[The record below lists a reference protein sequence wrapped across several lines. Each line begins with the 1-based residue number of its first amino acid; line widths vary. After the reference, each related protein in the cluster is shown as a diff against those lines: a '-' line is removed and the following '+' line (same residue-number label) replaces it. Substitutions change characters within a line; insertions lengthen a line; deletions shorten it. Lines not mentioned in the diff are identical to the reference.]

1 MTGSKGCLLSCICG
15 LLVSSFSMGAQA
27 ESQWFVAPFGGYSFA
42 ASELDANE
50 ISTTTNSTKLV
61 STQVKIAE
69 SGHYGIMMGVKTKDP
84 GDIYLLYSHQ
94 ATDLSLGGNFS
105 PDLLTQLDVDY
116 LHVGGSLY
124 FPKGN
129 LRPYVTVSAGLTQM
143 RPTGGYSNES
153 RFSMGF
159 GAGVEYQITDR
170 LSLLADARGYATF
183 VSSDNA
189 LFCDANQ
196 CVWNIRADI
205 MWQGQVNAGI
215 KFSF

>member
-1 MTGSKGCLLSCICG
+1 MTGSKRCLLSSICG
-15 LLVSSFSMGAQA
+15 LLVMSCSMGAQA

-50 ISTTTNSTKLV
+50 INTTDNISTK
-61 STQVKIAE
+61 VKIAE
-69 SGHYGIMMGVKTKDP
+69 SDHYGIMVGVKTKDP
-84 GDIYLLYSHQ
+84 GDVYLLYSHQ
-94 ATDLSLGGNFS
+94 ATDLNLGGNFS
-105 PDLLTQLDVDY
+105 PNILTQLDVDY

-124 FPKGN
+124 FPNGN
-129 LRPYVTVSAGLTQM
+129 LRPYVTVSAGVTQM
-143 RPTGGYSNES
+143 RPTGEYSNES

-159 GAGVEYQITDR
+159 GAGVEYQVNNR
-170 LSLLADARGYATF
+170 LSFLADVRGYATF

-196 CVWNIRADI
+196 CVWNIHADI

-215 KFSF
+215 KLSF

>member
-1 MTGSKGCLLSCICG
+1 MAGSKSGLLSGICG
-15 LLVSSFSMGAQA
+15 LLVTSLSMGAQA

-50 ISTTTNSTKLV
+50 IRNSNSNTV
-61 STQVKIAE
+61 NTQLKIAE

-94 ATDLSLGGNFS
+94 ATDLRLGGNFS

-143 RPTGGYSNES
+143 RPTGDYSNES

-159 GAGVEYQITDR
+159 GAGVEYQITDQF
-170 LSLLADARGYATF
+170 SLLADARGYATF

-196 CVWNIRADI
+196 CIWNIRADI